1 MPKTPAMTTG
11 MIDLITMSGRITP
24 MDEMPTPD
32 FAVPYAAPKF
42 AKTIAEVT
50 PMKPKKADDGSHGCM
65 ALSVLARF
73 EVFRRLGAA
82 PGELLV
88 RKMP

>member
-1 MPKTPAMTTG
+1 MTTG
-11 MIDLITMSGRITP
+11 MIERITMSGRITP

-50 PMKPKKADDGSHGCM
+50 PMKPKKAEEGSHGCILVEPWCRGSDDQ
-65 ALSVLARF
+65 ACSTT
-73 EVFRRLGAA
+73 AA
-82 PGELLV
+82 TLN
-88 RKMP
+88 